1 MVKEVLV
8 VKVID
13 GDTFEDLNGVRY
25 RLADIDAPE
34 TGSKG
39 AAEASQALR
48 DWIEGQYVVVEVV
61 SKDTY
66 GRFVV
71 NVVLNGDSINDVMQH
86 YTK

>member
-8 VKVID
+8 VRVID
-13 GDTFEDLNGVRY
+13 GDTFEDINGYRY
-25 RLADIDAPE
+25 RLADIDTPE
-34 TGSKG
+34 AGSKG
-39 AAEASQALR
+39 AAEASQVLR
-48 DWIEGQYVVVEVV
+48 DWIEGHYVIVEVV

-71 NVVLNGDSINDVMQH
+71 NVMLNGDSINDVMQY